1 MRDPVIDQSKSYSD
15 NSVLRGQSP
24 QIDQPV
30 EN

>member
-1 MRDPVIDQSKSYSD
+1 VIDQSKSYSD

>member
-1 MRDPVIDQSKSYSD
+1 VVDESLSNND